1 MLFTV
6 MFIYYLMVVT
16 FAIAGLFL
24 FKEYVK
30 ATNISKMKKQVA
42 FNGGFAIAIAFVV
55 TMLALPMY

>member
-1 MLFTV
+1 

-24 FKEYVK
+24 FREYVK
-30 ATNISKMKKQVA
+30 ATNISKGKKRVA
-42 FNGGFAIAIAFVV
+42 FNGGFVIAISFVV